1 MIAVSFAATPSGS
14 VAGPLERIE
23 RRYILHVLQSV
34 DGNRMFAA
42 RILGLNRNTLYRKL
56 RHHGT
61 ANCALR

>member
-1 MIAVSFAATPSGS
+1 MIAVSFAATSSGS

-23 RRYILHVLQSV
+23 RRYILQSV

-42 RILGLNRNTLYRKL
+42 RILGLNRKTLYRKL

-61 ANCALR
+61 ANCALS